1 MQCLAASHRLQDLA
15 DGTLP
20 ARQATRLQAHAERCG
35 VCAAA
40 LACWRR
46 LLAALDELPR
56 DVAPPD
62 FAASVLARIAIVPRR
77 QPPRDRSRCAHRRRA
92 PIWATLLVLV
102 LASPAPAAGPRM
114 SPPPAAA
121 VGPDS
126 AAAPAGEAPAVR
138 RKTAAY
144 ELVRFGRD
152 VHVHEDEVVRGDI
165 LLVSG
170 DLRVDGE
177 IEGGALVVGG
187 DVYAGPRARIAG
199 ETVAVG
205 GRVDTAQGA
214 SIHEAVSLSV
224 FSTPFFARF
233 GSQRTRELLSDLL
246 KLLCLVVVAVP
257 VCALFGR
264 PLERARARL
273 HAAPL
278 KCLGLGALALP
289 GGAFAIVV
297 VAFLLALTLVGV
309 PLAVVLV
316 VVAVLVG
323 VAALFTVAAAI
334 GARLR
339 AVLPPLPAR
348 LYVQV
353 AIGLVCLRL
362 PELVADVI
370 AISAPERSVAALRVL
385 DGALVVATLAA
396 GLGALLWMRWQSIA
410 KA

>member
-1 MQCLAASHRLQDLA
+1 
-15 DGTLP
+15 
-20 ARQATRLQAHAERCG
+20 
-35 VCAAA
+35 V
-40 LACWRR
+40 
-46 LLAALDELPR
+46 
-56 DVAPPD
+56 
-62 FAASVLARIAIVPRR
+62 
-77 QPPRDRSRCAHRRRA
+77 
-92 PIWATLLVLV
+92 
-102 LASPAPAAGPRM
+102 
-114 SPPPAAA
+114 
-121 VGPDS
+121 
-126 AAAPAGEAPAVR
+126 APAGDAPTVR

-205 GRVDTAQGA
+205 GRVATADGA
-214 SIHEAVSLSV
+214 SIHEAVSLS
-224 FSTPFFARF
+224 FLSTPFFARF
-233 GSQRTRELLSDLL
+233 ASQRTRELLSDLL

-273 HAAPL
+273 AAAPL

-339 AVLPPLPAR
+339 AALTPLPAR
-348 LYVQV
+348 LFVQV

-362 PELVADVI
+362 PELLSDVI
-370 AISAPERSVAALRVL
+370 AIAAPERSVAALRVL
-385 DGALVVATLAA
+385 DGALVVATIAA